1 MSNYQYTDFDNIYYL
16 EVLGAVELEEEVA
29 LIRILF
35 KALILF
41 LHFLISFGQP
51 ELDEWSLVVF

>member
-1 MSNYQYTDFDNIYYL
+1 MSNYQDTDFDNIYYL

-35 KALILF
+35 ETLIFFYISLF
-41 LHFLISFGQP
+41 PSDNQNLMN
-51 ELDEWSLVVF
+51 EV